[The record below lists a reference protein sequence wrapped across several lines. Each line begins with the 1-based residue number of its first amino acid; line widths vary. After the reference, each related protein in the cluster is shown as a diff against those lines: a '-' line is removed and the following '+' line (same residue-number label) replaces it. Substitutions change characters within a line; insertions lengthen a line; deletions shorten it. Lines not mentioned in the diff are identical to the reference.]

1 MSKKALILGG
11 AGFIGL
17 NVAKILAKKGYDL
30 TIGDNFARNQN
41 DDEFKQFIKDS
52 GSRFIEEDF
61 TNPVAWNLLDK
72 YYDYFYMLASMI
84 GVNTTLEIPEE
95 IIRVNTALI
104 HNSLE
109 WVKTTPIKNVLFTS
123 TSECYSGTIDRFG
136 YAIPTPEDIPLC
148 IEDIGHPRFTYAVT
162 KMLGESGYI
171 QYARKYGFN
180 CAIVRYSNIFG
191 PRMGFNHVIP
201 HLVKRF
207 LIQESPYRIFGYDQ
221 TRSFCY
227 IDDGAMGTVLAMEEN
242 NSQDGIYHIGAT
254 EEITMEE
261 LIKEVGKYF
270 NYEGEYINAPT
281 YPGSVSRRGA
291 DITKARTELG
301 FEPTINW
308 RNGLKTMLDWYTNYY
323 QEYPEALD
331 KPFKEP
337 KDFK

>member
-1 MSKKALILGG
+1 MSKKVLILGG

-17 NVAKILAKKGYDL
+17 NVSRILAKKGYGI

-41 DDEFKQFIKDS
+41 DVEFNEFLDQS
-52 GSRFIEEDF
+52 GTKFIEEDF
-61 TNPVAWNLLDK
+61 ANPAAWDLLDK
-72 YYDYFYMLASMI
+72 DYDYFYMLASMI

-104 HNSLE
+104 FNSLE
-109 WVKTTPIKNVLFTS
+109 WVKTTKIKNVLFTS

-162 KMLGESGYI
+162 KMLGESGFI
-171 QYARKYGFN
+171 QYARKYDFN

-201 HLVKRF
+201 HLVQRF
-207 LIQESPYRIFGYDQ
+207 LNQESPYRVFGHDQ

-227 IDDGAMGTVLAMEEN
+227 IDDGAMGTVLAMEKN
-242 NSQDGIYHIGAT
+242 TAHDGTYHIGAT
-254 EEITMEE
+254 DEITMEE

-270 NYEGEYINAPT
+270 NYDGEYVNAPT

-291 DITKARTELG
+291 DITKAKNELG
-301 FEPTINW
+301 FDPKTNW
-308 RNGLKTMLDWYTNYY
+308 REGLKPMLDWYTNYY
-323 QEYPEALD
+323 HENPQALE

-337 KDFK
+337 RDFK